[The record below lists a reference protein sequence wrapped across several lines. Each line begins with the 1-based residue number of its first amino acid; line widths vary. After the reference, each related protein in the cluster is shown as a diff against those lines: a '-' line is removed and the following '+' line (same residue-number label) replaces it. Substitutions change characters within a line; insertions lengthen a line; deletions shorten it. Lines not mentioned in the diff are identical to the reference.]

1 MSFGPE
7 REAGASPGSRGAAV
21 LVVDDNESNRDLL
34 SRRLVAAG
42 YAVASAASGPAALS
56 ALAEGRFDAVLL
68 DVMMPEM
75 DGWQVLRTLKA
86 DERTRQVPVVMLS
99 ARAERRDKMIG
110 LQEGAEGY
118 IAKPFSPSEVVRE
131 VQSFLERGT

>member
-1 MSFGPE
+1 MPRKILIADDEQHILDTLGAYLRQDGFDVLACRNG
-7 REAGASPGSRGAAV
+7 REALAAFRREQPD
-21 LVVDDNESNRDLL
+21 LVI
-34 SRRLVAAG
+34 
-42 YAVASAASGPAALS
+42 
-56 ALAEGRFDAVLL
+56 L

-75 DGWQVLRTLKA
+75 DGWQVLRTLKG
-86 DERTRQVPVVMLS
+86 DERTRKVPVVMLS

-118 IAKPFSPSEVVRE
+118 IAKPFSPAEVVRE

>member
-1 MSFGPE
+1 MSQQK
-7 REAGASPGSRGAAV
+7 RTI
-21 LVVDDNESNRDLL
+21 LIVDDEEDVLDLL
-34 SRRLVAAG
+34 QLVFETSGFAVRRASTG
-42 YAVASAASGPAALS
+42 KSAVSSAWEQPP
-56 ALAEGRFDAVLL
+56 DVVLL

-75 DGWQVLRTLKA
+75 DGWQVLRTLKG
-86 DERTRQVPVVMLS
+86 DERTRNVPVVMLS

-118 IAKPFSPSEVVRE
+118 IAKPFSPAEVVRE

>member
-1 MSFGPE
+1 MPE
-7 REAGASPGSRGAAV
+7 RQRTI
-21 LVVDDNESNRDLL
+21 LIVDDEEDVLDLL
-34 SRRLVAAG
+34 QLVFETSG
-42 YAVASAASGPAALS
+42 FAVKRASTGKS
-56 ALAEGRFDAVLL
+56 AVTLAYEQPPDVVLL

-86 DERTRQVPVVMLS
+86 DERTRGVPVVMLS

-131 VQSFLERGT
+131 VQSFLERGP

>member
-1 MSFGPE
+1 MSQ
-7 REAGASPGSRGAAV
+7 RKRTI
-21 LVVDDNESNRDLL
+21 LIVDDEEDVLDLL
-34 SRRLVAAG
+34 QLVFETSGFAVRRAATG
-42 YAVASAASGPAALS
+42 KSAVSIAYEEPP
-56 ALAEGRFDAVLL
+56 DVVLL

-75 DGWQVLRTLKA
+75 DGWQVLRTLKG
-86 DERTRQVPVVMLS
+86 DERTRKVPVVMLS

-118 IAKPFSPSEVVRE
+118 IAKPFSPAEVVRE

>member
-1 MSFGPE
+1 MSQ
-7 REAGASPGSRGAAV
+7 RKRTI
-21 LVVDDNESNRDLL
+21 LIVDDEEDVLDLL
-34 SRRLVAAG
+34 QLVFETSGFAVRRAATG
-42 YAVASAASGPAALS
+42 KSAVSIAYEEPP
-56 ALAEGRFDAVLL
+56 DVVLL

-131 VQSFLERGT
+131 VQSFLERGS

>member
-1 MSFGPE
+1 MSQ
-7 REAGASPGSRGAAV
+7 RKRTI
-21 LVVDDNESNRDLL
+21 LIVDDEEDVLDLL
-34 SRRLVAAG
+34 QLVFETSGFAVRRAATG
-42 YAVASAASGPAALS
+42 KSAVSIAYEEPP
-56 ALAEGRFDAVLL
+56 DVVLL

-118 IAKPFSPSEVVRE
+118 IAKPFSPAEVVRE

>member
-1 MSFGPE
+1 MSQGK
-7 REAGASPGSRGAAV
+7 RTI
-21 LVVDDNESNRDLL
+21 LIVDDEEDVLDLL
-34 SRRLVAAG
+34 QLVFETSGFEVRRAATG
-42 YAVASAASGPAALS
+42 KSAVSSAYEQPP
-56 ALAEGRFDAVLL
+56 DVVLL

-75 DGWQVLRTLKA
+75 DGWQVLRTLKG

-118 IAKPFSPSEVVRE
+118 IAKPFSPAEVVRE

>member
-1 MSFGPE
+1 MSQ
-7 REAGASPGSRGAAV
+7 RKRTI
-21 LVVDDNESNRDLL
+21 LIVDDEEDVLDLL
-34 SRRLVAAG
+34 QLVFETSGFAVRRAATG
-42 YAVASAASGPAALS
+42 KSAVSIAYEEPP
-56 ALAEGRFDAVLL
+56 DVVLL

>member
-1 MSFGPE
+1 MSQ
-7 REAGASPGSRGAAV
+7 RKRTI
-21 LVVDDNESNRDLL
+21 LIVDDEEDVLDLL
-34 SRRLVAAG
+34 QLVFETSGFAVRRAATG
-42 YAVASAASGPAALS
+42 KSAVSIAYEEPP
-56 ALAEGRFDAVLL
+56 DVVLL

-86 DERTRQVPVVMLS
+86 DERTRHVPVVMLS

-131 VQSFLERGT
+131 VQSFLERGS

>member
-1 MSFGPE
+1 MSQQK
-7 REAGASPGSRGAAV
+7 RTI
-21 LVVDDNESNRDLL
+21 LIVDDEEDVLDLL
-34 SRRLVAAG
+34 QLVFETSGFVVRRASTG
-42 YAVASAASGPAALS
+42 KSAVSSAWEQPP
-56 ALAEGRFDAVLL
+56 DVVLL

-75 DGWQVLRTLKA
+75 DGWQVLRTLKG
-86 DERTRQVPVVMLS
+86 DEQTRNVPVVMLS

-118 IAKPFSPSEVVRE
+118 IAKPFSPAEVVRE